1 MQEPAARPADRH
13 CGQLVICTVLYVGGG
28 AGADRDRQMDHAGLG
43 GAGGGCA
50 EAAGL
55 RIHPQVV
62 VLGALVGMLS
72 SLLVFQYGQAR
83 IWFAMSRDGLLPA
96 AFSRVHDVH
105 RTPHISTWV
114 AGLVVGIPAG
124 HLGYRDLRR
133 PGQHRNTVRV
143 YCGLGG
149 RDRAARTDPQRPRA
163 FRMPGVPWLPGIS
176 VVFCLVLMMSL
187 PLETWVRFVVWLVI
201 GLAIYKLYGSKHSQL
216 AS

>member
-1 MQEPAARPADRH
+1 
-13 CGQLVICTVLYVGGG
+13 
-28 AGADRDRQMDHAGLG
+28 
-43 GAGGGCA
+43 
-50 EAAGL
+50 
-55 RIHPQVV
+55 
-62 VLGALVGMLS
+62 
-72 SLLVFQYGQAR
+72 
-83 IWFAMSRDGLLPA
+83 
-96 AFSRVHDVH
+96 VH

-124 HLGYRDLRR
+124 IWDIGTFADLANIGTLFAFIVVSAGVIVLR
-133 PGQHRNTVRV
+133 
-143 YCGLGG
+143 
-149 RDRAARTDPQRPRA
+149 RTDPQRPRA